1 MDMQEIG
8 VFVSPLIGI
17 LISGLVSWVVA
28 RSTADREIK
37 KLKLLWEHENHITLD
52 SQFSEMCRSVSRYS
66 ANRRPR
72 DCTHACEEVMAM
84 QSIAENELSEVL
96 MKLYAAISDN
106 NQSKYAI
113 ECLLNE
119 AIEVK
124 RKSKITQE

>member
-1 MDMQEIG
+1 
-8 VFVSPLIGI
+8 
-17 LISGLVSWVVA
+17 
-28 RSTADREIK
+28 
-37 KLKLLWEHENHITLD
+37 
-52 SQFSEMCRSVSRYS
+52 
-66 ANRRPR
+66 
-72 DCTHACEEVMAM
+72 MAM

-96 MKLYAAISDN
+96 MKPYTAIADS